1 MLFASLTAV
10 SSYTLTNCCRNIAVI
25 CPQCDVEESDFAAAA
40 GNVYFQFIFF
50 FSFLL
55 ILLQVTAS
63 DADVDRPSNIMY
75 FLTGPGIDPENPAD
89 SNFDINKATGEI
101 FVLKVSL

>member
-1 MLFASLTAV
+1 MFAYLH
-10 SSYTLTNCCRNIAVI
+10 
-25 CPQCDVEESDFAAAA
+25 F
-40 GNVYFQFIFF
+40 
-50 FSFLL
+50 
-55 ILLQVTAS
+55 QVTAS

-101 FVLKVSL
+101 FVLKVSKQKTTLQRHIIINKLYS